1 MLLFSGGESPHSF
14 HSYLFSARSF
24 KMQWIQW
31 YMRQIGLYPP
41 EGDTGSLLVG
51 MFVVW
56 LTLYTVSL
64 VLIMT
69 LGDGHNEHQ
78 FMDEDMEAQSS

>member
-1 MLLFSGGESPHSF
+1 
-14 HSYLFSARSF
+14 
-24 KMQWIQW
+24 MQWIQW

-51 MFVVW
+51 TFVVW

-69 LGDGHNEHQ
+69 LGNGHNEHQ
-78 FMDEDMEAQSS
+78 FMDEELEAQSS